1 MAKRLGSGTLLLEN
15 SPSVLSFGA
24 VGTKK
29 EGEGPLGNALDRLWE
44 DSMLGEDTW
53 EKAECRLQ
61 KEAVGIA
68 LEKGGFTPEDLHF
81 IFAGDLLNQCISST
95 YSIRDLGVPF
105 VGLFGACSTMAEGL
119 AMASLFVEGGF
130 GERAAAAT
138 SSHFCSAERQFRFP
152 LEYGGQRTPTSQWT
166 VTGSGAAIVGK
177 GKQPPFVRG
186 VTIGRMKDMGITD
199 ANNMGAAM
207 APAASDTIARFFR
220 DTGKRPE
227 NFDLIATGDLGQVGS
242 TLLLE
247 LLAGEGI
254 SIAGQHNDCGLMIY
268 DRERQQVEAGGSG
281 CGCSATVLCSHI
293 LPELRQGALR
303 NVLFIAT
310 GALMS
315 PTAVQQG
322 ESIPGIAHLVWLSG
336 EPGPGGGQAG

>member
-207 APAASDTIARFFR
+207 APAAAETLKQFFR
-220 DTGKRPE
+220 DTNMAPDR
-227 NFDLIATGDLGQVGS
+227 FQLIATGDLGRVGS
-242 TLLLE
+242 ALLLE
-247 LLAGEGI
+247 LMEREGWKLEGRH
-254 SIAGQHNDCGLMIY
+254 ADCGLLIY
-268 DRERQQVEAGGSG
+268 DAEKQQVEAGGSG
-281 CGCSATVLCSHI
+281 CGCSAAVLCSYI
-293 LPELRQGALR
+293 LPAIRRGELKD
-303 NVLFIAT
+303 VLFMAT

-315 PTAVQQG
+315 TTAVQQG
-322 ESIPGIAHLVWLSG
+322 ESIPGIAHLVWLSNT
-336 EPGPGGGQAG
+336 ER